1 MARRPMRRLLAGSVG
16 VALGALASPVSGQ
29 SLGTMLDSLHQAARS
44 APQSAWVRVLDSV
57 TLVAGHAG
65 LRDVSVCL
73 LVDVSGC
80 VPSLADVARERRTE
94 NRPPGELFVDL
105 ANAVRQIHVGLR
117 RDLRDLNVPA
127 ARIDSTLTPTRQ
139 LEDLTQALAFERAQQ
154 RLNRYDIKYGPGAP
168 PLNGVEVVV
177 NYLLQGVPGFGPGED
192 GPGPLEFVASYSTT
206 GATNTNAQLKGV
218 RLISSSR
225 FGVRVYDFGHTRSG
239 KSILGALVPTDYSIG
254 WSAIAGANA
263 PLQSPLAKSLRGGVF
278 VGLGALYGAYTRV
291 GGNQVVVG
299 LSQQLLPFTF

>member
-1 MARRPMRRLLAGSVG
+1 MRRRLVGAAGVMIGLIAPSLS
-16 VALGALASPVSGQ
+16 AQ

-57 TLVAGHAG
+57 TVVVGHAG

-73 LVDVSGC
+73 LLDSPGC
-80 VPSLADVARERRTE
+80 LPSLADVAKERRAE
-94 NRPPGELFVDL
+94 NRPPGEMFVDL
-105 ANAVRQIHVGLR
+105 ANAMRQIHTGLR
-117 RDLRDLNVPA
+117 RDLRDLGVPA
-127 ARIDSTLTPTRQ
+127 ARVDSTLTPTRQ
-139 LEDLTQALAFERAQQ
+139 LEDATQALAFERAQQ

-168 PLNGVEVVV
+168 PLNGVEVIV
-177 NYLLQGVPGFGPGED
+177 NYVLQRVPGFGPGAD

-206 GATNTNAQLKGV
+206 GATNSSAQLTGI

-225 FGVRVYDFGHTRSG
+225 FGVRYYDFSRTRSS
-239 KSILGALVPTDYSIG
+239 KSIVGALVPADYSIG

-263 PLQSPLAKSLRGGVF
+263 PLQSPLAKSLRGGLF

-291 GGNQVVVG
+291 GGNQVIVG